1 MFDGSKPVPRT
12 TRWRNAN
19 NSDGNLLGLQVDSDV
34 YRGLEDEDQLN
45 LNDVGM
51 EYEDEYMEYD
61 GEHEDDRQEDDD
73 NDKED
78 SIGSDDDEFVDANES
93 ESDDR
98 DSEVEDDDEF
108 VDAESEREGMESDN
122 DEWDSESQHFDED
135 DLEAADVY
143 NLEGMFQPIYENAKV
158 TVCGAYCAI
167 MKFKALS
174 GCSFT
179 TLGYLLQLLQLFCPS
194 GNRLP
199 KSVYMLRKF
208 FKQFS
213 ASKSRQQYCSY
224 CGTKV
229 VGCCHNSKCP
239 KGDPDCFI
247 SIDTAKQF
255 QSILSRK
262 SMYGTVHIVM
272 SVFFIL

>member
-1 MFDGSKPVPRT
+1 MDY
-12 TRWRNAN
+12 
-19 NSDGNLLGLQVDSDV
+19 D
-34 YRGLEDEDQLN
+34 DEC
-45 LNDVGM
+45 
-51 EYEDEYMEYD
+51 MEYD
-61 GEHEDDRQEDDD
+61 GAEHRPEDDD
-73 NDKED
+73 YHQEN
-78 SIGSDDDEFVDANES
+78 SIESDDDEFADAESVDGEHRPEDDDDDQEDSIES
-93 ESDDR
+93 
-98 DSEVEDDDEF
+98 DDDEF
-108 VDAESEREGMESDN
+108 VDAESDDLEELDGIESDN
-122 DEWDSESQHFDED
+122 DDEWDSESQHFDED
-135 DLEAADVY
+135 DLEAY

-179 TLGYLLQLLQLFCPS
+179 TLGYLLQLLHLLCPS

-199 KSVYMLRKF
+199 KSVYMLRKI

-213 ASKSRQQYCSY
+213 ASQSRQQYCSY

-229 VGCCHNSKCP
+229 FGCCHNSKCP

-247 SIDTAKQF
+247 SIDTTKQF

-262 SMYGTVHIVM
+262 SMHCTVHIVR
-272 SVFFIL
+272 SVFCFIL